1 MSEPVPHSPSTLE
14 GRGQF
19 VPGYGAMLQMCA
31 QLIAE
36 RAGDDASILI
46 LGAGGGLE
54 LESFHARRPRW
65 KFCAIDPTPNMLAE
79 ARERA
84 KACGA
89 WDQVNWVDGTIEDA
103 PEELHDGATC
113 LLTLHF
119 VPPPEKL
126 ATLQRLR
133 ARLKK
138 GAPLLLVELC
148 ANKNAPDYERLL
160 GRYHRFATDS
170 EAPPALVDYVV
181 GRVKTVLHTQSSE
194 RNETLLAEAG
204 FTDVGLFFAALA
216 WRGWVAYA

>member
-19 VPGYGAMLQMCA
+19 VPGYAAMLQMCA

-36 RAGDDASILI
+36 RAGDNASILI

-54 LESFHARRPRW
+54 LESFHARWPRW
-65 KFCAIDPTPNMLAE
+65 KFCAIDPTPNMLDE

-84 KACGA
+84 RACGA
-89 WDQVNWVDGTIEDA
+89 LDLVDWVEGTIEDA
-103 PEELHDGATC
+103 PEKLYDGATC

-119 VPPPEKL
+119 IPADEKL
-126 ATLQRLR
+126 ATLRHLR

-138 GAPLLLVELC
+138 GAPFLLVDLC
-148 ANKNAPDYERLL
+148 ANKNAADYERRL

-170 EAPPALVDYVV
+170 EAPAALVDYVV
-181 GRVKTVLHTQSSE
+181 GRVRTVLHTQSSE
-194 RNETLLAEAG
+194 RNESLLAEAG
-204 FTDVGLFFAALA
+204 FTDVGLFFAALS